1 MVGMEFRKINRK
13 GPELNFNVS
22 AKLSTEQEAEMV
34 AKHSY
39 PKNILGYQQWG
50 NTLELVKHATSGQV
64 ITRRMGKHLKGDR

>member
-22 AKLSTEQEAEMV
+22 AKPSTEQEAEMV

-39 PKNILGYQQWG
+39 PRNILEPQ
-50 NTLELVKHATSGQV
+50 E
-64 ITRRMGKHLKGDR
+64 